1 MINLISAIE
10 WDSNAFWA
18 LIGTLVG
25 AVLGFLSSI
34 IIDLISKKW
43 AIHKLLD
50 RLKLEL
56 SLIKKSVSINLTS
69 PGKIEFASPIWNF
82 IGQTNIL
89 LDMKKTLYE
98 KIINIYGGLRFF
110 IENEEK
116 GNNNSDRR
124 KELLKTIENNAFW
137 RGEL

>member
-1 MINLISAIE
+1 MINLISAVE

-18 LIGTLVG
+18 LIGALVG

-34 IIDLISKKW
+34 IIDFISKKL

-56 SLIKKSVSINLTS
+56 SLIKKSVSNNLTS
-69 PGKIEFASPIWNF
+69 SGKIEFTSPIWDF

-89 LDMKKTLYE
+89 LDMKKSLYE
-98 KIINIYGGLRFF
+98 RIINIHGGIKFF
-110 IENEEK
+110 IESEDN
-116 GNNNSDRR
+116 GNRDSTRR
-124 KELLKTIENNAFW
+124 KKLIETIENNSFW